1 VRVNRILEHRSQLFL
16 WCSVL
21 RQSSSSSAF
30 TALARYDDFLAQNE
44 LITLGNILDQVGYVV
59 TDVERASGHKKMIV
73 LEMAMDMEMEQ
84 A

>member
-1 VRVNRILEHRSQLFL
+1 M
-16 WCSVL
+16 
-21 RQSSSSSAF
+21 
-30 TALARYDDFLAQNE
+30 
-44 LITLGNILDQVGYVV
+44 DQVGYVV